1 MCVSPQSHQTLC
13 NLRDL
18 NPSGS
23 SLYGILQARILEWV
37 AIPSSGGSSQPRDG
51 THVSNVSCIVRR
63 FLYH

>member
-1 MCVSPQSHQTLC
+1 MCVSHQSHLTLC

-23 SLYGILQARILEWV
+23 SLYGILQASILEWV
-37 AIPSSGGSSQPRDG
+37 AITSSRGSSRPRDG
-51 THVSNVSCIVRR
+51 AHVSYVSCIGRR